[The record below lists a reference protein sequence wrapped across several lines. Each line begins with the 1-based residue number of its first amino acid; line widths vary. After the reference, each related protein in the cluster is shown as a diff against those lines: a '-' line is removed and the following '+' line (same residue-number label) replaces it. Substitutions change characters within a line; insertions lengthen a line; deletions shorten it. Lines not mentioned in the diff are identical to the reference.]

1 MNIRKLALAV
11 LLLSFAFNAYA
22 SIKTLRMHVGAV
34 KTLSVGEVIRVAVGQ
49 EQILGTSILENGELL
64 LIPKAPGNT
73 DLHVWKRGERKL
85 TYRVTV
91 TAANMS
97 TQLRTIK
104 SVLSSFNNVS
114 VRELNGLIILEGK
127 IPPRKQ
133 DLYDQVIA
141 AFPGII
147 SLVEP
152 EEVVIKDMIKF
163 QVQVLEVNKNYTKQ
177 LGINW
182 DKTIDGPA
190 IAHVD
195 NFNPNGVFVLGREG
209 NPFEELYEDG
219 ILNATS
225 SRGLTYTGIMTTMN
239 SMINLLRE
247 DGVVRTLAEPSLST
261 RSGEVASFHS
271 GGEYPI
277 AILNEFGQPVVQMQ
291 DYGVILDIEPLS
303 DENGNIVSKISAE
316 LSTIDFSTIVND
328 VPGILKRNTES
339 VVNMK
344 SGETIA
350 ISGLLQ
356 SSDSKAIERLPILG
370 EIPILGELFTSRN
383 FVENR
388 SELIILVTPTIVK
401 PNAEIPEKL
410 LRHME
415 SLRELQKTNPI
426 EDELLE

>member
-1 MNIRKLALAV
+1 MKFLRLALLIGLMCFV
-11 LLLSFAFNAYA
+11 SSSFSA
-22 SIKTLRMHVGAV
+22 IKALRMHVGSV
-34 KTLSVGEVIRVAVGQ
+34 KTLPVGEVIRVAVGQ
-49 EQILGTSILENGELL
+49 EQVLGTSILENGELL
-64 LIPKAPGNT
+64 LIPRAPGET
-73 DLHVWKRGERKL
+73 DLHIWKRGERKL
-85 TYRVTV
+85 TYRVQV

-97 TQLRTIK
+97 MQLQTIR
-104 SVLSSFNNVS
+104 SVLSSFENVK
-114 VRELNGLIILEGK
+114 VREMNGLIILDGK
-127 IPPRKQ
+127 IPPRKE
-133 DLYDQVIA
+133 DLFNQVLNL
-141 AFPGII
+141 FPGVV

-182 DKTIDGPA
+182 DKTIEGPA
-190 IAHVD
+190 IGHLD
-195 NFNPNGVFVLGREG
+195 NFNPNGTFVLLREG
-209 NPFEELYEDG
+209 SVYEELYETG
-219 ILNATS
+219 IRSASDS
-225 SRGLTYTGIMTTMN
+225 SSITYTGIHTTMN

-271 GGEYPI
+271 GGEFPI

-291 DYGVILDIEPLS
+291 EYGVILDIEPLS
-303 DENGNIVSKISAE
+303 DENGNIISKISAE

-328 VPGILKRNTES
+328 VPGLLKRNTES

-356 SSDSKAIERLPILG
+356 AGDSKAIERLPILG
-370 EIPILGELFTSRN
+370 EIPIIGELFTSRN
-383 FVENR
+383 FQENR
-388 SELIILVTPTIVK
+388 SELIILVTPTIVQ

-410 LRHME
+410 KLHMDK
-415 SLRELQKTNPI
+415 LRELQKNNPI